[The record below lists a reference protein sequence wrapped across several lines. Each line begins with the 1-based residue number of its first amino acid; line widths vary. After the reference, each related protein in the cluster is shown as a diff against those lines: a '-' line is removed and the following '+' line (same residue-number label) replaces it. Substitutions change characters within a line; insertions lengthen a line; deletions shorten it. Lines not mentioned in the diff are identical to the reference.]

1 MDAAARSK
9 FVGSYTKLL
18 TNAWAD
24 EAYMQRLKSNPIAVL
39 EEVGLDVPAGTTVH
53 IEDAKG
59 DGTLDEQVGIWE
71 QGISTG
77 SVTLYVP
84 KLPQVETSE
93 LSESELAGV
102 AGGDTSYCC
111 CCSPCCT
118 CT

>member
-9 FVGSYTKLL
+9 FVGSYTKVL

-24 EAYMQRLKSNPIAVL
+24 QAYMDRLKADPKPVL
-39 EEVGLDVPAGTTVH
+39 EEAGLSVPAGVTVH
-53 IEDAKG
+53 IADSQGE
-59 DGTLDEQVGIWE
+59 GTLDEQVGIWE
-71 QGISTG
+71 QGIAAG
-77 SVTLYVP
+77 DVTLYIPAV
-84 KLPQVETSE
+84 PQVETAE

-102 AGGDTSYCC
+102 AGGDTYCC